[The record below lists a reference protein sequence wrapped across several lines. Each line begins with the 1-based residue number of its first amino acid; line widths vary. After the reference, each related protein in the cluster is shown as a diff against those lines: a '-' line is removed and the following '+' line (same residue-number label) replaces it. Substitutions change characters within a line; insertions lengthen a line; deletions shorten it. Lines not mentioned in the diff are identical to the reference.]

1 MIIGRFFW
9 NSSWRRSNIWF
20 SVYPTQLHTLGFL
33 NHQTRFLN
41 FKFGFFS
48 AFTYDQ
54 DPQFAQTAFLAR
66 IFEFLEVA
74 CLLSTFFEHISDF
87 ETSQQN
93 FSLKK
98 PTFWNLIFLQKYSF
112 SFGGPIDTNCSSS
125 NLNLS
130 SNSIRHSLS
139 LDTLGTIG
147 NFQDIILAI

>member
-33 NHQTRFLN
+33 NHQTRLLN

-98 PTFWNLIFLQKYSF
+98 PTFWNLIFCKN
-112 SFGGPIDTNCSSS
+112 I
-125 NLNLS
+125 
-130 SNSIRHSLS
+130 LS
-139 LDTLGTIG
+139 LLGDRLTPIVVVVTSTLVVIP
-147 NFQDIILAI
+147 

>member
-66 IFEFLEVA
+66 IFEFLSS
-74 CLLSTFFEHISDF
+74 LLALDFFEHISDF

-98 PTFWNLIFLQKYSF
+98 PTFWNLIFCKN
-112 SFGGPIDTNCSSS
+112 I
-125 NLNLS
+125 
-130 SNSIRHSLS
+130 LS
-139 LDTLGTIG
+139 LLGDRLTPIVVVVTSTLVVIP
-147 NFQDIILAI
+147 

>member
-74 CLLSTFFEHISDF
+74 CLLWTFFEHISDF

-98 PTFWNLIFLQKYSF
+98 PTFWNLIFCKN
-112 SFGGPIDTNCSSS
+112 I
-125 NLNLS
+125 
-130 SNSIRHSLS
+130 LS
-139 LDTLGTIG
+139 LLGDRLTPIVVVVTSTLVVIP
-147 NFQDIILAI
+147 

>member
-33 NHQTRFLN
+33 NHQTRLLN

-98 PTFWNLIFLQKYSF
+98 PIFWNLIFCKN
-112 SFGGPIDTNCSSS
+112 I
-125 NLNLS
+125 
-130 SNSIRHSLS
+130 LS
-139 LDTLGTIG
+139 LLGDRLTPIVVVVTSTLVVIP
-147 NFQDIILAI
+147 

>member
-33 NHQTRFLN
+33 NHQTRFLK

-98 PTFWNLIFLQKYSF
+98 PTFWNLIFCKN
-112 SFGGPIDTNCSSS
+112 I
-125 NLNLS
+125 
-130 SNSIRHSLS
+130 LS
-139 LDTLGTIG
+139 LLGDRLTPIVVVVTSTLVVIP
-147 NFQDIILAI
+147 

>member
-98 PTFWNLIFLQKYSF
+98 PTFWNLIFCKN
-112 SFGGPIDTNCSSS
+112 I
-125 NLNLS
+125 
-130 SNSIRHSLS
+130 LS
-139 LDTLGTIG
+139 LLGDRLTPIVVVVTSTLVVIP
-147 NFQDIILAI
+147 

>member
-1 MIIGRFFW
+1 M
-9 NSSWRRSNIWF
+9 
-20 SVYPTQLHTLGFL
+20 
-33 NHQTRFLN
+33 
-41 FKFGFFS
+41 
-48 AFTYDQ
+48 YDQ

-87 ETSQQN
+87 ETSRQN

-98 PTFWNLIFLQKYSF
+98 PTFWNLIFCKNSF

-130 SNSIRHSLS
+130 SNCIRPSLS
-139 LDTLGTIG
+139 LDTLGTID